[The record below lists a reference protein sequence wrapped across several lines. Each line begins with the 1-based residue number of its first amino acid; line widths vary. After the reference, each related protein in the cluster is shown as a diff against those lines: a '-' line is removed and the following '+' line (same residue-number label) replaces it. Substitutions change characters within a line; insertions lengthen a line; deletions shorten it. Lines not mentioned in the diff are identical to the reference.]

1 MAIRTYDILLDSY
14 NSTIPEPIVGRQGDK
29 NGAVTLHVTITDRG
43 NPVSLSGEVINLV
56 AETANGTAVIA
67 DNDGVTLTDAI
78 NGKFDYAIPNALW
91 SESGKITKA
100 YFSLND
106 TDGQQTTY
114 DLIFIVKKA
123 IDISQEKANDYVTII
138 DGTLRDLTEKV
149 EAINDAYNNGDFY
162 NKTESDSRYIKPSD
176 GYASVNLVSFSGYPT
191 STYGWQL
198 TGPGASDSST
208 SFTTSKSPYY
218 HSGVDNLFSINT
230 SSSSESFVTG
240 NSFGVVPGE
249 KLSWSIKSVASSNVS
264 SVDVYI
270 IFDNSTIKIVN
281 SATDNKNE
289 LVTYS
294 GTTIVPSGCTTAYF
308 RFDNNG
314 SSDSNQCSAMFT
326 EAKIAREPFPSPWS
340 IPTGNIVLSKGTIYS
355 SANFYKA
362 GTSSPKDALTY
373 SISGKTMTIN
383 GVVAPVN
390 DITSPDGAILAT
402 IPKSVASLEQPTAV
416 ALPGQGSNIF
426 ALSCDVSG
434 VMHVLKYQLGGAY
447 ATIPKGTSLN
457 INISLVIS

>member
-1 MAIRTYDILLDSY
+1 MTIRSYDINLDSF
-14 NSTIPEPIVGRQGDK
+14 NATIPEPIVGRQGDK
-29 NGAVTLHVTITDRG
+29 NGAVMLHVTITDG
-43 NPVSLSGEVINLV
+43 GAPVNLSGEVINLI

-91 SESGKITKA
+91 SEPGKITKA

-106 TDGQQTTY
+106 NDGGQTTY
-114 DLIFIVKKA
+114 DLIFIVKNA
-123 IDISQEKANDYVTII
+123 IDISQNKADDYVTII
-138 DGTLRDLTEKV
+138 DGTLRELTEKV
-149 EAINDAYNNGDFY
+149 QAINDAYNNGAFY
-162 NKTESDSRYIKPSD
+162 NKSESDSRYIKQLD
-176 GYASVNLVSFSGYPT
+176 GYAAVNLAPFSGYPT

-208 SFTTSKSPYY
+208 SFTTSTSPYY
-218 HSGVDNLFSINT
+218 HSGIDNLFSINT
-230 SSSSESFVTG
+230 SSSSESFITG
-240 NSFGVVPGE
+240 NNFGVVPGE
-249 KLSWSIKSVASSNVS
+249 KLSWSLKSVASSNVS
-264 SVDVYI
+264 SIDAYI
-270 IFDNSTIKIVN
+270 IFDKSTVKIVN
-281 SATDNKNE
+281 SATNNKNT
-289 LVTYS
+289 LATYN
-294 GTTIVPSGCTTAYF
+294 GTAIVPSGCTTAYF

-314 SSDSNQCSAMFT
+314 SSDGSQCSAMFT

-340 IPTGNIVLSKGTIYS
+340 IPAGNVVISKGTMYS

-362 GTSSPKDALTY
+362 GTSSSKDALTY

-390 DITSPDGAILAT
+390 DITTSAGANLAT
-402 IPKSVASLEQPTAV
+402 IPKSIAVLDQPTAV
-416 ALPGQGSNIF
+416 VLAGAGTNIF
-426 ALSCDVSG
+426 TLSCDANG
-434 VMHVLKYQLGGAY
+434 NMNVLKYQSGGTY

>member
-14 NSTIPEPIVGRQGDK
+14 NSTMPEPIIGRQGDK

-43 NPVSLSGEVINLV
+43 TPVSLSGEVINLI
-56 AETANGTAVIA
+56 AETASGTAIVA

-123 IDISQEKANDYVTII
+123 IDISQEKADDYVTII

-176 GYASVNLVSFSGYPT
+176 GYAAVNLVSFSGYPT

-208 SFTTSKSPYY
+208 SFAISTSPYY
-218 HSGVDNLFSINT
+218 HSGIDNLFSIST

-270 IFDNSTIKIVN
+270 IFDNSAVKIVN
-281 SATDNKNE
+281 SATDNKNT

-314 SSDSNQCSAMFT
+314 SSDGSQCSAMFT

-340 IPTGNIVLSKGTIYS
+340 IPTGNVVISKGTIYS
-355 SANFYKA
+355 STNFYKA
-362 GTSSPKDALTY
+362 GTSSSKDALMY

-383 GVVAPVN
+383 GVVTPVN
-390 DITSPDGAILAT
+390 DIASPDGAILAT
-402 IPKSVASLEQPTAV
+402 IPRSVASLDQPTAV
-416 ALPGQGSNIF
+416 VLPGFMTNIF
-426 ALSCDVSG
+426 VLYCDVKGNMS
-434 VMHVLKYQLGGAY
+434 VIKYQSGGTY